1 MSILWLHRLDQQQR
15 PKVLPTPQGPL
26 GLGAS
31 LCSILKNVCKMC
43 CKAHWTRP
51 QVRQSSARSM
61 DAVLACRQP
70 NLVLAL
76 TLLGVDLVVA

>member
-1 MSILWLHRLDQQQR
+1 MSILWLHRLDHQQR
-15 PKVLPTPQGPL
+15 PKVLSTPQGPL

-31 LCSILKNVCKMC
+31 LCSILKNVCKMR
-43 CKAHWTRP
+43 CKAHWTMP